1 MEKVKYDIFISYRR
15 IGGKN
20 YARTLKPELEKRG
33 FRVFLDFDE
42 LKDGVFDKRIMDAI
56 NEAPI
61 FLVILSKGALDR
73 CANDGDWV
81 REEILYADK
90 TNRHIVP
97 VEVDKT
103 FRDFPENLPQEVK
116 AVLGPHQF
124 SQIDTET
131 LLQESIDKMVRER
144 IKPYVTNISEAP
156 SSLKEESSEGAEI
169 HIEVDADC
177 DMFRFKKLLKEL
189 HSGEDNVV
197 HLMPGK
203 HKVEFLSK
211 EYPDIK
217 TSQVITIP
225 SIHYSDF
232 IEISLSERITIRKQ
246 EEIRIQEEQKR
257 EEEARRLEEQKRI
270 EEARLLEEQRR
281 IEKEKQEK
289 KRREKLCKIGSIVQ
303 DLYADKLKYEA
314 MSAHELSAE
323 AVMRE
328 HDCEYR
334 KALRLYLEAVQ
345 KGHQGDYARIGNI
358 YLNGLGIEADVE
370 QAFVWYKKAAEK
382 GEAKAQKIIGDMYY
396 YGSAGECD
404 QKLAAVWYEKAAEQ
418 DDFTAQYF
426 LGYMYMEGIGVSKN
440 IDKAQQLLLNSAQHG
455 YRKANEKLKEL
466 ETIQIDDA
474 EDLSKKAN
482 DLMNKREWK
491 EGSVLLLQLVSMDL
505 VYPSKA
511 RDLYILGGNYE
522 LGLGAEKNTDKAI
535 SFYKDSC
542 DLGGIDS
549 CICLGNMYW
558 RGESVERNYKE
569 SMKWYKIAA
578 ERGSD
583 IGQFWLG
590 EMYYCGNGVEINYKE
605 AAKWYLKAAEQGH
618 ARAQNRLGLM
628 YDLGKGFEKDYN
640 EAVKWY
646 KKSAEGGYEWGQY
659 NLAIF
664 YYNGRGIEQDYKKAV
679 YWYLKAA
686 EQGNAHAQNAIG
698 NRYYMGEGVE
708 KDYKEAVKWYQK
720 SAKGGYEWGHY
731 NLGNMYFDGKGV
743 ERNFLEA
750 KKYYQKAINSGV
762 EDAKKDASKKFKWI
776 ENWEKVCENH
786 NGLHRIGISED
797 GTYDYERLHNYYDKG
812 KGEYDQPILRFG
824 FADKTGKE
832 IIKCTWFD
840 VDDFHNERAL
850 VWNEKKKLGIIDI
863 TGKII
868 MPCSKKY
875 EEAIIVDDS
884 YVRTFDGSFHEL
896 FELSTGKAIVESV
909 TYQNMGDTFVN
920 GYIYAE
926 KWKFFGKNKKGKI
939 DKAGKFIEE
948 V

>member
-1 MEKVKYDIFISYRR
+1 MEKIKYDIFISYRR

-73 CANDGDWV
+73 CVNDGDWV

-131 LLQESIDKMVRER
+131 LMQESIDKMVRER

-246 EEIRIQEEQKR
+246 EEIRIQEEQRR

-270 EEARLLEEQRR
+270 EEARLLEEQKRIEEEQRR

-289 KRREKLCKIGSIVQ
+289 KRREKLCKIGSIVK
-303 DLYADKLKYEA
+303 DLYADKIKYEA

-334 KALRLYLEAVQ
+334 KALRLYLKAVQ
-345 KGHQGDYARIGNI
+345 RGRQEDYARIGNI

-370 QAFVWYKKAAEK
+370 QAFFWYKKAAEN
-382 GEAKAQKIIGDMYY
+382 GDAKAQKIIGDMYY

-404 QKLAAVWYEKAAEQ
+404 QMQAAIWYEKASEQ

-440 IDKAQQLLLNSAQHG
+440 IDKAKQLLLNSAQHG
-455 YRKANEKLKEL
+455 YSKANEKLKEL
-466 ETIQIDDA
+466 EKIQID
-474 EDLSKKAN
+474 ETEELTKKAY
-482 DLMNKREWK
+482 
-491 EGSVLLLQLVSMDL
+491 GLLNRKQRDKALETFLSIANICTDF
-505 VYPSKA
+505 PSKGKVYNEIGEILRSKDNENGYEEDYA
-511 RDLYILGGNYE
+511 EVIKWFRKSAEEGYAWGQYNLAKYYFRGKGVECNYPKSLMLYKNAAEQGLCGAQLSLGYMYSNGIGVSKNVTSAVGWYQKAAE
-522 LGLGAEKNTDKAI
+522 QGALDAQIYLADTYYN
-535 SFYKDSC
+535 
-542 DLGGIDS
+542 GID
-549 CICLGNMYW
+549 MDKDY
-558 RGESVERNYKE
+558 EK
-569 SMKWYKIAA
+569 
-578 ERGSD
+578 
-583 IGQFWLG
+583 
-590 EMYYCGNGVEINYKE
+590 
-605 AAKWYLKAAEQGH
+605 AAKWYKKAAEQGH
-618 ARAQNRLGLM
+618 VKSLYKLGNIFFR
-628 YDLGKGFEKDYN
+628 G
-640 EAVKWY
+640 
-646 KKSAEGGYEWGQY
+646 EGV
-659 NLAIF
+659 
-664 YYNGRGIEQDYKKAV
+664 EQDYKMAV
-679 YWYLKAA
+679 Y
-686 EQGNAHAQNAIG
+686 
-698 NRYYMGEGVE
+698 
-708 KDYKEAVKWYQK
+708 
-720 SAKGGYEWGHY
+720 
-731 NLGNMYFDGKGV
+731 
-743 ERNFLEA
+743 
-750 KKYYQKAINSGV
+750 YYQKAAELGSAIAQLKLGTSYENGWGV
-762 EDAKKDASKKFKWI
+762 EPNEEESIKWYQLAVNQDNEDAKKALQRIKDKKEAAKR
-776 ENWEKVCENH
+776 WEEK
-786 NGLHRIGISED
+786 LKQFRQSWD
-797 GTYDYERLHNYYDKG
+797 GMDVFI
-812 KGEYDQPILRFG
+812 GEYALVWNDKVKLYGSSSPNYSDCFSLI
-824 FADKTGKE
+824 DKTGKLIMPLKKNKWEYVSHIGYGLIKVGKNGNYGLLNSQGEE
-832 IIKCTWFD
+832 ILPTKYRFMGTSETYFD
-840 VDDFHNERAL
+840 DGYVYVIYEPFWGKH
-850 VWNEKKKLGIIDI
+850 KKLRIDTKGNITEGWGIVQYD
-863 TGKII
+863 
-868 MPCSKKY
+868 PN
-875 EEAIIVDDS
+875 EERIREQKRQNEHLKELQEQAYNLSQKRLDDYS
-884 YVRTFDGSFHEL
+884 
-896 FELSTGKAIVESV
+896 
-909 TYQNMGDTFVN
+909 
-920 GYIYAE
+920 E
-926 KWKFFGKNKKGKI
+926 K
-939 DKAGKFIEE
+939 
-948 V
+948 